1 MIRLIVVD
9 DDPFVLAGIKLMLA
23 EQSDLEIVGTA
34 SNGREA
40 IDQIRHFDPDV
51 VLMDLRIPSMNGIE
65 ATRAI
70 KQNSYTPRILAL
82 TTWDTDNMIRDALAA
97 GADGFLL
104 KDAHPQELASAIR
117 RAKNGEPALAPAV
130 TRKLMA
136 AFAHDTEVRQESLDA
151 LTLLSEMETD
161 VALAIAQ
168 GLSNAE
174 IANQLYMSVGNVKAC
189 VSRILTKL
197 GLSNRVQIATFIER
211 GQTSR
216 SPES

>member
-1 MIRLIVVD
+1 
-9 DDPFVLAGIKLMLA
+9 
-23 EQSDLEIVGTA
+23 
-34 SNGREA
+34 
-40 IDQIRHFDPDV
+40 
-51 VLMDLRIPSMNGIE
+51 
-65 ATRAI
+65 
-70 KQNSYTPRILAL
+70 
-82 TTWDTDNMIRDALAA
+82 MIRDALAA

-117 RAKNGEPALAPAV
+117 RARNGEPALAPAV

-151 LTLLSEMETD
+151 LTLLSEMEND

-197 GLSNRVQIATFIER
+197 GLSNRVQIATLIER
-211 GQTSR
+211 GQSSR